1 MRALVFEEPKN
12 AVIRD
17 IEVPTIA
24 ADEVLVRSRNVG
36 ICHSDFEL
44 YEGRYIIPVSYPII
58 PGHEWSGE
66 IAEVG
71 SGVTALQ
78 AGDRVVGE
86 CVVNNGDDHFGFS
99 ISGAD
104 AEYFVA
110 KASWLHRIPD
120 ELSFAQGAFVE
131 PFSVAYSA
139 AVAAGGIDA
148 SDEVAVIGGGP
159 IGLLCAMAAAT
170 MGGAVTLIE
179 PQEHRRAL
187 ALEIGAKRTIDPT
200 AAPLSEQVAEVTRGR
215 GFDVVIEAAGAP
227 AAMASAFPIAG
238 LGARVVLVGIDV
250 GGSASVEIGLV
261 QSKALQVRGSSAPR
275 ACGRARSA
283 SWRRAGSTR
292 RRCSRPR
299 SHSAKARRRSTQ
311 PATRV
316 ATSRS
321 RSSAEHM
328 RAAVFHGPRDVRIEN
343 VPDPSAPAPGEVVLE
358 VVRAAI
364 CGTDASEW
372 DHGPV
377 LCRPGVVLGHEFV
390 GRVVELG
397 ERCHGPSRR

>member
-12 AVIRD
+12 AVVRD

-71 SGVTALQ
+71 SGVTALK
-78 AGDRVVGE
+78 AGDRIVGE

-139 AVAAGGIDA
+139 SVAAGGIDA

-227 AAMASAFPIAG
+227 AAMASALPIAG

-250 GGSASVEIGLV
+250 GGSAPVEIGLV
-261 QSKALQVRGSSAPR
+261 QSKALQVRGIIGSAGLWPR
-275 ACGRARSA
+275 TIRFM
-283 SWRRAGSTR
+283 
-292 RRCSRPR
+292 
-299 SHSAKARRRSTQ
+299 
-311 PATRV
+311 
-316 ATSRS
+316 ATS
-321 RSSAEHM
+321 
-328 RAAVFHGPRDVRIEN
+328 GL
-343 VPDPSAPAPGEVVLE
+343 DPTPLLTATFP
-358 VVRAAI
+358 
-364 CGTDASEW
+364 
-372 DHGPV
+372 
-377 LCRPGVVLGHEFV
+377 
-390 GRVVELG
+390 LG
-397 ERCHGPSRR
+397 EGTAALDAARDTSRNVKVQIEC

>member
-1 MRALVFEEPKN
+1 MKALVFEEPKN

-17 IEVPTIA
+17 VETPEIA

-71 SGVTALQ
+71 RAVTSLRS
-78 AGDRVVGE
+78 GDRVVGE

-139 AVAAGGIDA
+139 SVAADGIDA
-148 SDEVAVIGGGP
+148 SDAVAVIGGGP
-159 IGLLCAMAAAT
+159 IGLLCTMAAAT
-170 MGGAVTLIE
+170 MGASVTLIE
-179 PQEHRRAL
+179 PQAHRRAL
-187 ALEIGAKRTIDPT
+187 GLEVGARSAIDPT
-200 AAPLSEQVAEVTRGR
+200 AGPIAEQVAEATDGR
-215 GFDVVIEAAGAP
+215 GYDVVIEAAGAP

-250 GGSASVEIGLV
+250 GGSAPVEIGLV
-261 QSKALQVRGSSAPR
+261 QSKALQVRGIIGSVGLWPR
-275 ACGRARSA
+275 TIRFM
-283 SWRRAGSTR
+283 
-292 RRCSRPR
+292 
-299 SHSAKARRRSTQ
+299 
-311 PATRV
+311 
-316 ATSRS
+316 ATSGVDPTPLLT
-321 RSSAEHM
+321 ATFPLAHGT
-328 RAAVFHGPRDVRIEN
+328 AALDAARDTSQNVKVQIE
-343 VPDPSAPAPGEVVLE
+343 
-358 VVRAAI
+358 
-364 CGTDASEW
+364 C
-372 DHGPV
+372 
-377 LCRPGVVLGHEFV
+377 
-390 GRVVELG
+390 
-397 ERCHGPSRR
+397 